1 MITRFDHTE
10 TTAFFCHNTQL
21 RNRLEYT
28 LNTKQSGLRTL
39 LLNERYGGMNIET
52 EELIALVNEAL
63 NPPEYATKEIL
74 QIARDI
80 TPAVPVWEKYLL
92 TVNEAVAYF
101 GIGES
106 KLRDFIA
113 THKDEA
119 FLVWN
124 GSKALIKRKLFE
136 KYIDTTLCT
145 L

>member
-1 MITRFDHTE
+1 
-10 TTAFFCHNTQL
+10 
-21 RNRLEYT
+21 
-28 LNTKQSGLRTL
+28 
-39 LLNERYGGMNIET
+39 MNIET
-52 EELIALVNEAL
+52 EELISFVNEAL
-63 NPPEYATKEIL
+63 YPPEYDTKGIL
-74 QIARDI
+74 QAAREI

-106 KLRDFIA
+106 KLRDFISA
-113 THKDEA
+113 HKDEA

-136 KYIDTTLCT
+136 KYIDTTLCA

>member
-1 MITRFDHTE
+1 
-10 TTAFFCHNTQL
+10 
-21 RNRLEYT
+21 
-28 LNTKQSGLRTL
+28 
-39 LLNERYGGMNIET
+39 MNIET

-63 NPPEYATKEIL
+63 NPPEYDTKEIL
-74 QIARDI
+74 QAARDI

>member
-1 MITRFDHTE
+1 M
-10 TTAFFCHNTQL
+10 
-21 RNRLEYT
+21 
-28 LNTKQSGLRTL
+28 
-39 LLNERYGGMNIET
+39 
-52 EELIALVNEAL
+52 IALVNEAL
-63 NPPEYATKEIL
+63 NPPEYDTKEIL
-74 QIARDI
+74 QTVRNI
-80 TPAVPVWEKYLL
+80 TPSVPIWEKYLL

-106 KLRDFIA
+106 KLRDFIS

-124 GSKALIKRKLFE
+124 GSKALIKRKQFE

>member
-1 MITRFDHTE
+1 MGPGKPAPHLIF
-10 TTAFFCHNTQL
+10 
-21 RNRLEYT
+21 
-28 LNTKQSGLRTL
+28 
-39 LLNERYGGMNIET
+39 GGIVIGN

-63 NPPEYATKEIL
+63 NPPEYDTKEIL

-80 TPAVPVWEKYLL
+80 TPAVPLWEKYLL
-92 TVNEAVAYF
+92 TVSEAVAYF

-106 KLRDFIA
+106 KLRDFIS

-124 GSKALIKRKLFE
+124 GSKVLIKRKLFE
-136 KYIDTTLCT
+136 KYIDTTLCA